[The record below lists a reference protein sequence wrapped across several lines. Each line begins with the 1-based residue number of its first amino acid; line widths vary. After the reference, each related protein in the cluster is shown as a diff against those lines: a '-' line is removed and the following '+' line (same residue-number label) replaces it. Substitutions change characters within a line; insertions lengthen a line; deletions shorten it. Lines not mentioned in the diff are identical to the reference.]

1 MEISPDKIK
10 KLIDLYGMIHDYPKK
25 SYVVFF
31 CGDNDLNYNQWNNYL
46 RGKQAIGMK
55 VISDLMMIFPDL
67 NMNWLFKDEGFV
79 FNVKLVNTVD
89 STD

>member
-10 KLIDLYGMIHDYPKK
+10 KLIELYGMIHNYPKK

-31 CGDNDLNYNQWNNYL
+31 CRDNDLNYNQWNNYL
-46 RGKQAIGMK
+46 RGKQSIGMK

-67 NMNWLFKDEGFV
+67 NMNWLFKDEG
-79 FNVKLVNTVD
+79 NVLTKPVIIDD
-89 STD
+89 STV